1 MIILKHRMNYNEQT
15 GIHNHLPYNIPYSFT
30 LKVSPFFGKVL
41 SITSVPSKA
50 CPGNC
55 IHCNFGKT
63 SYQTV
68 DRQSFYALRHNSTLI
83 KDFIDQHNDL
93 DYIEISGPGEVG
105 LNAELNLLIDDI
117 RKATN
122 VPVHID
128 SCGYLCWRI
137 SVHND
142 FCKAD
147 AVSVR
152 IDTAD
157 RETYH
162 KVNAVHQQIPFERYI
177 NGIRQFRSNFKGD
190 FYVKTCLVDGVN
202 TDDASMYK
210 LNALLKS
217 LSPDSI
223 FVSSSKVYYD
233 NKVYPVLDHDRL
245 VALSTRLGPH
255 VVLSDIIHQCA

>member
-1 MIILKHRMNYNEQT
+1 MIILKHRLNYNEQT
-15 GIHNHLPYNIPYSFT
+15 GIHNHLPYSFS
-30 LKVSPFFGKVL
+30 LKVSPFFGNVL
-41 SITSVPSKA
+41 SITSVPAKA

-55 IHCNFGKT
+55 IHCNYGRT

-68 DRQSFYALRHNSTLI
+68 DRQSFYAVRHNSTLI
-83 KDFIDQHNDL
+83 KNFIDQHSNL

-117 RKATN
+117 RKATS
-122 VPVHID
+122 VPIHID
-128 SCGYLCWRI
+128 SCGFLCWRI

-152 IDTAD
+152 IDAAD
-157 RETYH
+157 REMYH
-162 KVNAVHQQIPFERYI
+162 KVNAVHLQIPFERYLT
-177 NGIRQFRSNFKGD
+177 GIRQFRSNFNGD

-202 TDDASMYK
+202 TDDASIYK
-210 LNALLKS
+210 LKALLQS

-223 FVSSSKVYYD
+223 FVSGSTAQIDNHIYRGPDYD
-233 NKVYPVLDHDRL
+233 QLA
-245 VALSTRLGPH
+245 ALSSRLGPH
-255 VVLSDIIHQCA
+255 AVVSDIMHQCA

>member
-1 MIILKHRMNYNEQT
+1 MIILKHRLNYNEQT
-15 GIHNHLPYNIPYSFT
+15 GIHNHLPYNIPYSFS
-30 LKVSPFFGKVL
+30 LKMSPFFGKVL
-41 SITSVPSKA
+41 SVTSVPFKA

-55 IHCNFGKT
+55 IHCNHGRT

-68 DRQSFYALRHNSTLI
+68 DRQSFYALRHNSTII
-83 KDFIDQHNDL
+83 KNFIDQHNDL

-117 RKATN
+117 RKATS
-122 VPVHID
+122 VPIHID
-128 SCGYLCWRI
+128 SCGCLCWRI

-157 RETYH
+157 RELYH
-162 KVNAVHQQIPFERYI
+162 KINAVHLQVPYERYLT
-177 NGIRQFRSNFKGD
+177 GIRQFRSNFKGD

-210 LNALLKS
+210 LNALLQS
-217 LSPDSI
+217 ISPDSI
-223 FVSSSKVYYD
+223 FVSSSQAQVD
-233 NKVYPVLDHDRL
+233 NKVYPVLDHDQL
-245 VALSTRLGPH
+245 VALSARLGPH
-255 VVLSDIIHQCA
+255 AVLSDCIHQCA